1 MQVIGEVADTT
12 KHQSDVGPPYEA
24 GTLYE
29 LQSCPECGKTV
40 LVSGPWHD
48 QMEDPEE
55 WKPSVVLPETRD
67 RVARELLASHGLDI
81 QCMLAAVAEA
91 RKCTSEGNAV
101 KPKVGAAVSR
111 ENVLV
116 ASAHRGELEAGQH
129 AEYTLLEGKCT
140 SEILAGATVY
150 TTLEPCTSRNPPKV
164 ACVDRLIARKV
175 SRVVIGMLDPD
186 ERIRGRGIL
195 ALRKANIRVDLFPPD
210 LMTELEELNR
220 DFISDKERGEN
231 RRLRDIATAVV
242 ARSDHAPDSTAEAK
256 REVVLLAKYMLAAI
270 IKLPNGGPEGIQRAD
285 RLFREALLP
294 SDEELSQLRQS
305 ASRVGSSAGELAL
318 AATENVGWMLRVVR
332 EVQSTSRE
340 MGFDYRHI
348 NWKEWTFHWIEAEQ
362 RLKALLTV

>member
-1 MQVIGEVADTT
+1 
-12 KHQSDVGPPYEA
+12 
-24 GTLYE
+24 
-29 LQSCPECGKTV
+29 
-40 LVSGPWHD
+40 
-48 QMEDPEE
+48 
-55 WKPSVVLPETRD
+55 
-67 RVARELLASHGLDI
+67 
-81 QCMLAAVAEA
+81 MLAAVAEA

-140 SEILAGATVY
+140 SEKLAGATVY

-164 ACVDRLIARKV
+164 PCVDRLVARKV

-231 RRLRDIATAVV
+231 RRLRDIATGVV
-242 ARSDHAPDSTAEAK
+242 ASSDHALESTAEAK
-256 REVVLLAKYMLAAI
+256 REVVSLAKYMLGAI

-294 SDEELSQLRQS
+294 SDEELSQLRRS
-305 ASRVGSSAGELAL
+305 ASRIGSSAGELAL
-318 AATENVGWMLRVVR
+318 AATENVGWMLKIAR
-332 EVQSTSRE
+332 EVQSTSRA

-362 RLKALLTV
+362 RLKGLLTV